1 MLLSL
6 EKQGVTPEEL
16 QRRLLAAADV
26 VGPDGMTAEVQKA
39 LIELHRFVV
48 DNIEVDITTGGRTR
62 RSIFMNV
69 FTDNAGVNGMLGSN
83 VSYSPW
89 VRDAGHGQ
97 QFFEYAARIEGPR
110 VLERMSREFTL
121 KVAGVMNG

>member
-48 DNIEVDITTGGRTR
+48 DNIEVDTARTR
-62 RSIFMNV
+62 LSIFMNV
-69 FTDNAGVNGMLGSN
+69 FTDNGGVNGMLGSN

-97 QFFEYAARIEGPR
+97 QFFEYAARVAGPR
-110 VLERMSREFTL
+110 VLENMSREFVL
-121 KVAGVMNG
+121 KVAGVLNG